1 MQRTDLEGRRIPI
14 IRRPIPR
21 RWYFGRTAMGPMPS
35 TSYSFPSSALMT
47 DVASTMFPDDAAAV
61 DGDCI
66 QLRDEGRTDAHDME
80 QVMFIAAGDEIV
92 PERFSRDMFRFGMV

>member
-1 MQRTDLEGRRIPI
+1 
-14 IRRPIPR
+14 
-21 RWYFGRTAMGPMPS
+21 MGPMPS

-80 QVMFIAAGDEIV
+80 QVMFIAAGDVIV

>member
-1 MQRTDLEGRRIPI
+1 
-14 IRRPIPR
+14 
-21 RWYFGRTAMGPMPS
+21 
-35 TSYSFPSSALMT
+35 
-47 DVASTMFPDDAAAV
+47 MFPDDAAAV

-66 QLRDEGRTDAHDME
+66 QRRDEGRTDAHDME

>member
-1 MQRTDLEGRRIPI
+1 M
-14 IRRPIPR
+14 
-21 RWYFGRTAMGPMPS
+21 
-35 TSYSFPSSALMT
+35 
-47 DVASTMFPDDAAAV
+47 TMFPDDAAAV

-80 QVMFIAAGDEIV
+80 QVMFMAAGDEIV